1 VRLGTRRSTG
11 LFVLAAA
18 LLCSRQ
24 AHGQAP
30 DDVTPP
36 RVVRFVAAERPASAP
51 PDRDTRV
58 VLELTIDTGGGVADA
73 RVVESAGDAL
83 DRAAL
88 AAARSLQFSPAR
100 RGDVAIAVTIRYA
113 YVFPPAPAPV
123 ADPDPAPAPD
133 PASKPP
139 THEPATA
146 EPQVL
151 EYGATAEVEAP
162 QPAQTRR
169 SFEAE
174 QLARVPG
181 VRGDAIRAVDILPG
195 VARSSAF
202 ETGTPIIRG
211 ANWTESQVF
220 LDGTPVPLLFHFG
233 GITSFFQSRLLERV
247 DLYPGNFSARYGRA
261 TGGIIDAQV
270 RDLRLDRLH
279 AMVDLSV
286 LDSAAMVEAPI
297 GAHSAVALAA
307 RRSNIDFFFEQLVP
321 DDAYSVVAAPAYWDY
336 QLIGFHE
343 IDRDHRLRLMAYG
356 SRDSIE
362 LLLSEPSQDDPALRG
377 SVGGSLAF
385 HRLAARLDSRL
396 DRDVRHVGSLS
407 AGIQAL
413 EGQVG
418 PLDRKLDGIELLA
431 RSELEIRLS
440 SAVELTLG
448 LDFLGQL
455 FDGRYTGPHLNGFEG
470 DPSERESSLLSR
482 SIRVERDD
490 ISIVQP
496 AGYVELRLRPAER
509 VLVIP
514 GLRVDYYEN
523 LRAWSVDPRLSTR
536 VELAQSTTLKS
547 GVGLF
552 SQPPQWFE
560 VLDGIG
566 NPELRPYHAAHFG
579 LGVEQGL
586 GRSVEVGLEGFY
598 KRVWDRV
605 TGTPGGRPPFL
616 VNDGADRILGA
627 ELSLQLQPSTRTFGY
642 LAYTLSRA
650 ERRAGDTAFRLFDA
664 DQTHVLSAVAS
675 QRLGAGWEL
684 GARFR
689 YVTGNPTTPVVSA
702 VYDARVDQYRPV
714 YGPLNSEREA
724 AFHQLDLR
732 VEKRWQVSD
741 LTLAVYLEVLNA
753 YNAQNAEGARYSY
766 DYSKRETV
774 SGLPILPNLGVRG
787 EL

>member
-1 VRLGTRRSTG
+1 VRLRARRSTS
-11 LFVLAAA
+11 LFLLAAA

-24 AHGQAP
+24 ADGQAP
-30 DDVTPP
+30 DEVTPS
-36 RVVRFVAAERPASAP
+36 ER
-51 PDRDTRV
+51 
-58 VLELTIDTGGGVADA
+58 E
-73 RVVESAGDAL
+73 
-83 DRAAL
+83 
-88 AAARSLQFSPAR
+88 
-100 RGDVAIAVTIRYA
+100 
-113 YVFPPAPAPV
+113 PAPAPSTEAE
-123 ADPDPAPAPD
+123 ADQP
-133 PASKPP
+133 
-139 THEPATA
+139 EP
-146 EPQVL
+146 L
-151 EYGATAEVEAP
+151 EFGATVEVEAP
-162 QPAQTRR
+162 PRAQTQR
-169 SFEAE
+169 SFEAGE
-174 QLARVPG
+174 LARVPG
-181 VRGDAIRAVDILPG
+181 VRGDAIRAVEILPG

-202 ETGTPIIRG
+202 EAGTPIIRG

-233 GITSFFQSRLLERV
+233 GLTSFFQSRLLERV

-270 RDLRLDRLH
+270 RELRLDRLH

-286 LDSAAMVEAPI
+286 LDSAAMVEAPL
-297 GAHSAVALAA
+297 GDHSAVALAV
-307 RRSNIDFFFEQLVP
+307 RRSNVDFFFEQFVP
-321 DDAYSVVAAPAYWDY
+321 EDAYSVVAAPVYWDY

-343 IDRDHRLRLMAYG
+343 LGRDHRLRLMAYG

-362 LLLSEPSQDDPALRG
+362 LLFSEPSQEDPALRG
-377 SVGGSLAF
+377 SAGGSLAF
-385 HRLAARLDSRL
+385 HRFAARLESRL

-418 PLDRKLDGIELLA
+418 PLNQRLDGIELLA

-455 FDGRYTGPHLNGFEG
+455 FDGRYTGPHLSGFEG

-482 SIRVERDD
+482 SVRLERDD

-496 AGYVELRLRPAER
+496 AGYVELLLRPAEH

-536 VELAQSTTLKS
+536 VELSESTTLKS

-586 GRSVEVGLEGFY
+586 GRGMEVGLEGFY

-605 TGTPGGRPPFL
+605 TGTPGGRPPYL
-616 VNDGADRILGA
+616 VNDGADRVWGA
-627 ELSLQLQPSTRTFGY
+627 ELSLQLQPSERTFGY

-650 ERRAGDTAFRLFDA
+650 ERRDGNSAFRLFDV

-732 VEKRWQVSD
+732 VEKQWQVSD

-753 YNAQNAEGARYSY
+753 YNARNAEGARYSY
-766 DYSKRETV
+766 DYSKRETL
-774 SGLPILPNLGVRG
+774 SGLPVLPNLGVRG